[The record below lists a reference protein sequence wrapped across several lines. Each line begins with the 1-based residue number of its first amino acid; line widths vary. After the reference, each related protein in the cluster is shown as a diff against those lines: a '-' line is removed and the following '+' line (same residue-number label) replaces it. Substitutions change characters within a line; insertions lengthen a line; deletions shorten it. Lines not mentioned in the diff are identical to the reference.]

1 MSGTMAAFNGVG
13 RLTRDSELKYTNSGL
28 AVLHF
33 TIATDS
39 RVKKGEDW
47 VDEPSYWDVELWGK
61 QGESIAQY
69 LTKGKPVALMG
80 EQRIDKWEKDG
91 VEHMKVKIT
100 ASTVKL
106 LPSNDSV
113 RNTTSTHDNK
123 QAPSNNTF
131 VDDEPPFN

>member
-13 RLTRDSELKYTNSGL
+13 RLTRDSELKYTNSGM

-39 RVKKGEDW
+39 RVKKGDGW

-69 LTKGKPVALMG
+69 LTKGKPVALRG
-80 EQRIDKWEKDG
+80 SQRIEQWEQDG
-91 VEHMKVKIT
+91 VKRMKVKIT
-100 ASTVKL
+100 A
-106 LPSNDSV
+106 DSV
-113 RNTTSTHDNK
+113 VMMGDGVRSTASTPDKK
-123 QAPSNNTF
+123 QAPSNDVI
-131 VDDEPPFN
+131 VDDIPF

>member
-39 RVKKGEDW
+39 RVKKGEAW

-69 LTKGKPVALMG
+69 LTKGKPVALRG
-80 EQRIDKWEKDG
+80 TQRIEQWEQDG
-91 VEHMKVKIT
+91 VKRMKVKIT
-100 ASTVKL
+100 ADAVVMMGGKEESR
-106 LPSNDSV
+106 S
-113 RNTTSTHDNK
+113 
-123 QAPSNNTF
+123 APSNPGKSPAPASAF
-131 VDDEPPFN
+131 VEDVPF